1 VQPTAQ
7 AVGDRKEISKP
18 QRGERNCERPQQE
31 VCSKTITLPRHTQ
44 CEMGEHMRSI
54 HFSPGKNQIA
64 LALSGLL
71 VLISFFLVVAA
82 AAQDLPSAKPEMV
95 GLSSERLERIGTS
108 VQRSIDDKRVAGAV
122 TLVVRHGKVAWFKSQ
137 GMMDREAGKAM
148 RPDAMF
154 RICSM
159 SKPIT
164 SVAVMILYEEGKFL
178 LDDPVSKYL
187 PEFKN
192 PKVLVKPASG
202 EPYSIPASREITIR
216 DLLRHTSG
224 LTYNWNSDLGA
235 MYEKA
240 EVASGLLQYDGTI
253 GDSVKRLAGLPLL
266 FNPGDRF
273 EYSLGVDVLG
283 RLVEVVSG
291 MPLDEFFRTRIF
303 EPLGMKDTYFYP
315 PENKLD
321 RLATA
326 YTYYA
331 DKGLNRFPDTPIR
344 EGTFVYSADYPSR
357 GPKKLFSGGAG
368 LVSTA
373 MDYARFC
380 QMMLD
385 NGMPGGTRLLSR
397 KTVELMTQ
405 DSLGKISP
413 DRGFGLGFG
422 IEGVKGPLSDL
433 GSVGE
438 YNWGG
443 FFYTGFTI
451 DPKEQMIVIFMAQ
464 LHPTGGLTL
473 DHEVNLL
480 AYQAIND

>member
-1 VQPTAQ
+1 M
-7 AVGDRKEISKP
+7 RCISLTGQNRRMIP
-18 QRGERNCERPQQE
+18 VLLG
-31 VCSKTITLPRHTQ
+31 I
-44 CEMGEHMRSI
+44 
-54 HFSPGKNQIA
+54 
-64 LALSGLL
+64 L
-71 VLISFFLVVAA
+71 VLNLTAL
-82 AAQDLPSAKPEMV
+82 AQDLPSVKPGSV
-95 GLSSERLERIGTS
+95 GLSADRLERIATA
-108 VQRSIDDKRVAGAV
+108 VQHDIDDKRIAGAV
-122 TLVVRHGKVAWFKSQ
+122 TLVVRHGKVAWFKAQ
-137 GMMDREAGKAM
+137 GMSDREAAKAM
-148 RPDAMF
+148 PADAMF

-159 SKPIT
+159 TKPIT
-164 SVAVMILYEEGKFL
+164 SVAVMMLYEEGKFL

-202 EPYSIPASREITIR
+202 ATYTIPAIKEITIR

-224 LTYNWNSDLGA
+224 ITYQWNDDLGPT
-235 MYEKA
+235 YEKA
-240 EVASGLLQYDGTI
+240 DVASGLLPFDGTVA
-253 GDSVKRLAGLPLL
+253 DNVKHLAGLPLL

-291 MPLDEFFRTRIF
+291 KPLDEFFRTRIF
-303 EPLGMKDTYFYP
+303 EPVGMKDTYFFP
-315 PENKLD
+315 PDNKLN

-326 YTYYA
+326 YTYYP

-344 EGTFVYSADYPSR
+344 EGSFVYSADYPSR

-385 NGMPGGTRLLSR
+385 DGKVGNTRLLSR
-397 KTVELMTQ
+397 KSVELMTHDQ
-405 DSLGKISP
+405 LGKIAT
-413 DRGFGLGFG
+413 DMGFGLGFG
-422 IEGVKGPLSDL
+422 VDGVRAPLTEL
-433 GSVGE
+433 GSVGS

-443 FFYTGFTI
+443 FFYTGFSI

-464 LHPTGGLTL
+464 LHPTGDLTL
-473 DHEVNLL
+473 DRQVHEL
-480 AYQAIND
+480 AYQAISD

>member
-1 VQPTAQ
+1 MLGTHSVAEWN
-7 AVGDRKEISKP
+7 RK
-18 QRGERNCERPQQE
+18 R
-31 VCSKTITLPRHTQ
+31 LPVLFGILLLRL
-44 CEMGEHMRSI
+44 S
-54 HFSPGKNQIA
+54 A
-64 LALSGLL
+64 L
-71 VLISFFLVVAA
+71 
-82 AAQDLPSAKPEMV
+82 AQDLPAAKPESV
-95 GLSSERLERIGTS
+95 GLSSERLERIANV
-108 VQRSIDDKRVAGAV
+108 VQHDIDEKRIAGAV
-122 TLVVRHGKVAWFKSQ
+122 TLVVRRGHVAWFKAQ
-137 GMMDREAGKAM
+137 GMMDREANKAM
-148 RPDAMF
+148 PTDAMF

-164 SVAVMILYEEGKFL
+164 SVAVMMLYEEGKFL

-187 PEFKN
+187 PEFKT

-202 EPYSIPASREITIR
+202 EPYTIPATKEITIR

-224 LTYNWNSDLGA
+224 LTYNWNADLGP

-240 EVASGLLQYDGTI
+240 NVASGLLQYDGTI
-253 GDSVKRLAGLPLL
+253 GDSVKQLAGLPLL

-291 MPLDEFFRTRIF
+291 KPLDEFFRTRIF
-303 EPLGMKDTYFYP
+303 EPLGMKDTYFFP
-315 PENKLD
+315 PDNKLA

-326 YTYYA
+326 YTYYP
-331 DKGLNRFPDTPIR
+331 DRGLNRFPDTPIR
-344 EGTFVYSADYPSR
+344 EGSFVYSADYPSR

-385 NGMPGGTRLLSR
+385 EGKVGNTRLLSR
-397 KTVELMTQ
+397 KTVELMTHDQ
-405 DSLGKISP
+405 LGKIGP
-413 DRGFGLGFG
+413 DQGFGLGFG
-422 IEGVKGPLSDL
+422 IEGVKGPLGEL
-433 GSVGE
+433 GSAGE

-451 DPKEQMIVIFMAQ
+451 DPKEQMIVVFMAQ
-464 LHPTGGLTL
+464 LHPTGDLTL
-473 DHEVNLL
+473 DRQVNEL

>member
-1 VQPTAQ
+1 M
-7 AVGDRKEISKP
+7 R
-18 QRGERNCERPQQE
+18 RNSWAGQNRRIIP
-31 VCSKTITLPRHTQ
+31 V
-44 CEMGEHMRSI
+44 
-54 HFSPGKNQIA
+54 
-64 LALSGLL
+64 LL
-71 VLISFFLVVAA
+71 GFVVLIQTVCAI
-82 AAQDLPSAKPEMV
+82 AQDLPAGKPESL
-95 GLSSERLERIGTS
+95 GLSSERLERIGAA
-108 VQRSIDDKRVAGAV
+108 VQHDIDDKRIAGAV
-122 TLVVRHGKVAWFKSQ
+122 TLVVRHGHVAWFKSQ
-137 GMMDREAGKAM
+137 GMMDREAAKPMA
-148 RPDAMF
+148 PDAMF

-159 SKPIT
+159 TKPIT
-164 SVAVMILYEEGKFL
+164 SVAVMILYEEGRFL

-202 EPYSIPASREITIR
+202 EPYSIPATKEITIR

-224 LTYNWNSDLGA
+224 ITYNWNDELGP
-235 MYEKA
+235 MYDKA
-240 EVASGLLQYDGTI
+240 GVASGLVPYDGTI
-253 GDSVKRLAGLPLL
+253 GDSVKHLAGLPLL

-291 MPLDEFFRTRIF
+291 KPLDEFFRTRIF
-303 EPLGMKDTYFYP
+303 EPLGMKDTYFFP
-315 PENKLD
+315 PDNKLD

-326 YTYYA
+326 YTYYPE
-331 DKGLNRFPDTPIR
+331 KGLNRFPDAPIT
-344 EGTFVYSADYPSR
+344 EGPFVYSADYPSR

-385 NGMPGGTRLLSR
+385 GGKAGNTRLLGR
-397 KTVELMTQ
+397 KTVELMTHDQ
-405 DSLGKISP
+405 LGKIGP
-413 DRGFGLGFG
+413 DQGFGLGFG
-422 IEGVKGPLSDL
+422 VTGVKGPLSEL

-443 FFYTGFTI
+443 FFYTEFTI

-464 LHPTGGLTL
+464 LHPTGDLTL
-473 DHEVNLL
+473 NQEVNVL
-480 AYQAIND
+480 AYQAIID

>member
-1 VQPTAQ
+1 MRITDLAGQGRKIFPVLFGILLLHLC
-7 AVGDRKEISKP
+7 AV
-18 QRGERNCERPQQE
+18 
-31 VCSKTITLPRHTQ
+31 
-44 CEMGEHMRSI
+44 
-54 HFSPGKNQIA
+54 
-64 LALSGLL
+64 
-71 VLISFFLVVAA
+71 
-82 AAQDLPSAKPEMV
+82 AQDLPAAKPESV
-95 GLSSERLERIGTS
+95 GLSAERLDRIATV
-108 VQRSIDDKRVAGAV
+108 VQHDIDDKRIAGAV
-122 TLVVRHGKVAWFKSQ
+122 TLVVRRGHVAWFKAQ
-137 GMMDREAGKAM
+137 GMMDREANKPM
-148 RPDAMF
+148 PTDAMF

-164 SVAVMILYEEGKFL
+164 SVAVMMLYEEGKFL

-202 EPYSIPASREITIR
+202 EPYTIPATKEITIR

-224 LTYNWNSDLGA
+224 LTYNWNTDLGP

-240 EVASGLLQYDGTI
+240 NVASGLLQYDGTI
-253 GDSVKRLAGLPLL
+253 GDSVKQLAGLPLL
-266 FNPGDRF
+266 FNPADRF

-283 RLVEVVSG
+283 HLVEVVSG
-291 MPLDEFFRTRIF
+291 KPLDEFLRTRIF
-303 EPLGMKDTYFYP
+303 EPLGMKDTYFFP
-315 PENKLD
+315 PDNKLG

-326 YTYYA
+326 YTYYP

-380 QMMLD
+380 QMKL
-385 NGMPGGTRLLSR
+385 NEGKVGNTRLLSR
-397 KTVELMTQ
+397 KTVELMTHDQ
-405 DSLGKISP
+405 LGKIGP
-413 DRGFGLGFG
+413 DQGFGLGFG
-422 IEGVKGPLSDL
+422 IEGVKGPLGEL
-433 GSVGE
+433 GSLGE

-451 DPKEQMIVIFMAQ
+451 DPKEQMIVVFMAQ
-464 LHPTGGLTL
+464 LHPTGDLTL
-473 DHEVNLL
+473 DRQVNEL